1 MRAFKPSKRQSA
13 ILNMVAQD
21 GFVATEAMVAEF
33 GVTPQTIRRDLNELG
48 REGLLTRFHGGAGQ
62 AKSGEN
68 LPYADRLRSG
78 VQAKQKIAE
87 MTASL
92 IPDGSS
98 LFLNTGTTT
107 EAIAQALLDHQNLH
121 IVTNNINVARYLS
134 QNESFQIMLAGG
146 QVRNHDGG
154 VTGAGAAD
162 FVDSFRMDIGILG
175 VSGIDEDGSLLEF
188 DPAEIR
194 SAQSVL
200 RNSRKVI
207 LVADKHKFGRRAM
220 NRMGDLLDVDM
231 LVTDAPLDSSF
242 ANVCVKA
249 GVEIR
254 VADTEKT

>member
-1 MRAFKPSKRQSA
+1 MSAFKPSKRQSA
-13 ILNMVAQD
+13 ILSMVARD

-33 GVTPQTIRRDLNELG
+33 GVTPQTIR
-48 REGLLTRFHGGAGQ
+48 
-62 AKSGEN
+62 SGEN

-107 EAIAQALLDHQNLH
+107 EVIAQTLLRHKNLH
-121 IVTNNINVARYLS
+121 VVTNNINIARYLS
-134 QNESFQIMLAGG
+134 QNETFQIMLAGG

-154 VTGAGAAD
+154 VTGAGAAE

-175 VSGIDEDGSLLEF
+175 VSGVDEDGSLLEF

-200 RNSRKVI
+200 RNSRQVI
-207 LVADKHKFGRRAM
+207 LVADQHKFGRRAM
-220 NRMGDLLDVDM
+220 NRMGDLSEVDM
-231 LVTDAPLDSSF
+231 LVTDAPLAPAF
-242 ANVCVKA
+242 EKACQKA
-249 GVEIR
+249 GVEIFSS
-254 VADTEKT
+254 DTQNT

>member
-107 EAIAQALLDHQNLH
+107 EAIAQALLGHQNLH

-154 VTGAGAAD
+154 VTGAGAAE

-220 NRMGDLLDVDM
+220 NRMGDLSDVDM
-231 LVTDAPLDSSF
+231 LVTDASLDSNF

-249 GVEIR
+249 GVEIL
-254 VADTEKT
+254 VAGEEKA